1 MAMVSRDPLDP
12 YSMPKSSIFNKMINP
27 NFYDFGPTPVCD
39 GTSIAVRAVS
49 LSRPTFLAR

>member
-39 GTSIAVRAVS
+39 RTKNG
-49 LSRPTFLAR
+49 